1 MIDRAAERTES
12 GEKDDESRQ
21 QTDHTFLFFH
31 ISHQRAE
38 PACTS
43 AQVSKTSKLC
53 SRGRFFV
60 MSDSLK
66 IRAEPACT
74 SAREINSRG
83 RFFIIFMR

>member
-43 AQVSKTSKLC
+43 A
-53 SRGRFFV
+53 
-60 MSDSLK
+60 
-66 IRAEPACT
+66 
-74 SAREINSRG
+74 REINSLG

>member
-43 AQVSKTSKLC
+43 A
-53 SRGRFFV
+53 
-60 MSDSLK
+60 
-66 IRAEPACT
+66 
-74 SAREINSRG
+74 REINSRG

>member
-21 QTDHTFLFFH
+21 QADHTFLSFH

-43 AQVSKTSKLC
+43 AREINSC
-53 SRGRFFV
+53 ERFFV
-60 MSDSLK
+60 MS
-66 IRAEPACT
+66 
-74 SAREINSRG
+74 
-83 RFFIIFMR
+83 MR